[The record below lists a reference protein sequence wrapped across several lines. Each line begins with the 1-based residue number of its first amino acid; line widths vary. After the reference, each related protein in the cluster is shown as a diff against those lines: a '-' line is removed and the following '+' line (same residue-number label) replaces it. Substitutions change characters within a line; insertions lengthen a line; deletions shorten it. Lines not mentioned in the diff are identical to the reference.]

1 MGINDERLNGFNT
14 AIASSARQAYEIA
27 KSMEKANNA
36 RKLEEQ
42 NSPTNQNLKKI
53 IEQNDL
59 KIRQSEAQIKLLEE
73 QKESLNE
80 QLIRAI
86 ENEKEA
92 KKEAKRNRIW
102 VYVSTGIAFV
112 SLIATILI
120 AIFK

>member
-1 MGINDERLNGFNT
+1 MGINDEILNGFNSS
-14 AIASSARQAYEIA
+14 IASSAQQAHEIA
-27 KSMEKANNA
+27 ESMENAKKA

-42 NSPTNQNLKKI
+42 NSPTNQILKKI

-73 QKESLNE
+73 QNESLKE
-80 QLIRAI
+80 QLNRAI
-86 ENEKEA
+86 EDEKEA
-92 KKEAKRNRIW
+92 KKEAKHNRIW
-102 VYVSTGIAFV
+102 VYISTRIAFA